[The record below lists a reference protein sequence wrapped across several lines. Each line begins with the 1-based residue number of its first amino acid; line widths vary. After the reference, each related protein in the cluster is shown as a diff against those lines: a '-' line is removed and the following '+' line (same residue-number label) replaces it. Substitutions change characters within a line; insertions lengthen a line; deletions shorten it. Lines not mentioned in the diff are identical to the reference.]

1 MSSIF
6 VQRDVAALFYAI
18 IGKKADIKDIDYFSK
33 KLTQENLSLSVLAN
47 KLINSEL
54 GQSRL
59 SELNEREQVQ
69 FIYHNIHGT
78 YASEKTLTYLLS
90 LLERRGDLGSLAA
103 YMSNDLLHY
112 SGQESLLQEQ
122 QTALIETVNQTLFPS
137 FNSSVSDGAEWVQGF
152 YYAVKSTMT
161 SDGINYWGN
170 VINSHP
176 EQLNL
181 IAQKFVEGKKTLSNL
196 SDNDFV
202 IKIYENIFGSAP
214 DNDQLQKYITELNIN
229 TESRGDVIVRMINDI
244 RNDETSVHAD
254 AKAIFLANTH
264 VYAAGELPAPK
275 YQEAIT
281 AIYLSIAGYYI
292 DANAL
297 DTYSKQLAAGRS
309 ESDILAMF
317 SKQPA
322 FAKAS
327 SYQIIFNNLWG
338 RPMTTAESVAIMNES
353 GNDALKATL
362 AVLAHFRANESIIA
376 GNGGAPGSYAV
387 QQFEQKIGANLN
399 YVKQGILTKSGENGE
414 LTGIINNHGVEHIIS
429 NAELSMLND
438 ITLNVVKSGT
448 IDISQFNGWHT
459 LTIDGTESVLLKL
472 FAQALNNINI
482 FLKNPNV
489 TLVSPITG
497 NNQNIIITADADMAH
512 ATGVLRFN
520 FAKNINVQWQGN
532 SINDGANSVSDTF
545 KIKGYDQGS
554 VLAANLITKNVYLTT
569 GVDGAL
575 SGTIATN
582 VGNFTLFPQIDLA
595 GYRGTGSIYVDGQL
609 VGNEGRHVFDI
620 GLLAD
625 PSIANIHN
633 KDYTHVTDLK
643 APELWDPAWGMP
655 NGFTGSYG
663 FALSG
668 FADNVTV
675 INVPVDSFM
684 DAPFSQR
691 ALEITGNAGENS
703 HITFEYAPDYRYK
716 NFSPV
721 MTITFDAK
729 NITHA
734 DAGTLSFKTDTVY
747 IDSDIPE
754 VREFL
759 EISSKGDAE
768 NTLRLEGH
776 DNHIS
781 EINITGDK
789 ALNLTIK
796 NNFSEELK
804 SITSHMANSAPL
816 NLTLEQG
823 GTGGGLFYQV
833 LKQLGGLTGYAAIMS
848 QMAGYQLSIAN
859 DAPTTNGI
867 QANHLY
873 NVMGNTSL
881 ATGQGADTVVFS
893 HSTIDNMVTFNDY
906 ENSSAQNASWVEG
919 DNIVVGDV
927 DRQWLFSAGGSK
939 TIDLVGSLSLN
950 DLTVLLSGMNVQ
962 TNTTPQQLFIELVS
976 KVTQGHSQGT
986 LSEVS
991 ALSLNGSYFVIVDK
1005 NLNHSLDNDDII
1017 FGLTSDNAFKMA
1029 HYDSPVLEVNGIGS
1043 FTHDAVAA

>member
-1 MSSIF
+1 MSSLF

-18 IGKKADIKDIDYFSK
+18 IGKKADIKDINYFSK
-33 KLTQENLSLSVLAN
+33 KLTQEKLSLAALTN
-47 KLINSEL
+47 KFIHSEL

-59 SELNEREQVQ
+59 SELNDREKVQ
-69 FIYHNIHGT
+69 FIYHNIHGAD
-78 YASEKTLTYLLS
+78 ASEEILAYLLNR
-90 LLERRGDLGSLAA
+90 LEKNGDLGSLAA
-103 YMSNDLLHY
+103 YMSNELLHY
-112 SGQESLLQEQ
+112 TGTETLLQEQ
-122 QTALIETVNQTLFPS
+122 QSALIETVNQTIFPS
-137 FNSSVSDGAEWVQGF
+137 FNGSVPDGAAWVQGF

-170 VINSHP
+170 VINNHP

-181 IAQKFVEGKKTLSNL
+181 IAQKFVDGKKTLSNL

-202 IKIYENIFGSAP
+202 IKIYDNIFGSNP
-214 DNDQLQKYITELNIN
+214 DNNQLQKYITGLNIG
-229 TESRGDVIVRMINDI
+229 TENRGDVIVRMINDL
-244 RNDETSVHAD
+244 RNDGTSDHAD

-264 VYAAGELPAPK
+264 VYAAGELPAPE

-317 SKQPA
+317 AKQPA
-322 FAKAS
+322 FAKATS
-327 SYQIIFNNLWG
+327 HQIIFNNLWG

-399 YVKQGILTKSGENGE
+399 YVKQGILKNGGENGA

-438 ITLNVVKSGT
+438 ITLNVVKPGT
-448 IDISQFNGWHT
+448 IDISHLNGWHT
-459 LTIDGTESVLLKL
+459 LILDGTESVLLKL
-472 FAQALNNINI
+472 SPQPLNNIDI
-482 FLKNPNV
+482 ILKNPNV
-489 TLVSPITG
+489 TFAHPITG
-497 NNQNIIITADADMAH
+497 NNQNVIITADADMAH
-512 ATGVLRFN
+512 ATGELQFN
-520 FAKNINVQWQGN
+520 YSKYINVQWQGN
-532 SINDGANSVSDTF
+532 GINDGANSVSDTF

-554 VLAANLITKNVYLTT
+554 VLTANLITKNVYLTT
-569 GVDGAL
+569 GGDGTL

-625 PSIANIHN
+625 PSITNIHN

-663 FALSG
+663 LALSG

-675 INVPVDSFM
+675 INMPVDSFM

-691 ALEITGNAGENS
+691 ALEVTGNAGANS

-729 NITHA
+729 NIAQA

-747 IDSDIPE
+747 IDSGIPE

-759 EISSKGDAE
+759 EISSKGEAE
-768 NTLRLEGH
+768 NTLRLEGN

-804 SITSHMANSAPL
+804 SITSHMANSTLL

-823 GTGGGLFYQV
+823 GTGGGQFYQV
-833 LKQLGGLTGYAAIMS
+833 LKQLDGLTGYDTIMT

-859 DAPTTNGI
+859 DAPTTSGT
-867 QANHLY
+867 QANHIY
-873 NVMGNTSL
+873 NVMGNTIL
-881 ATGQGADTVVFS
+881 ATGKGADTVAFS
-893 HSTIDNMVTFNDY
+893 HSTVDNMVTFNDY
-906 ENSSAQNASWVEG
+906 ENSSTQNASWIEG
-919 DNIVVGDV
+919 DNIAVGNV

-950 DLTVLLSGMNVQ
+950 ELTALLSGMNVQ
-962 TNTTPQQLFIELVS
+962 TNTTPQQLFIDLISE
-976 KVTQGHSQGT
+976 VTQGRSQGA

-991 ALSLNGSYFVIVDK
+991 ALSLNGFYFVMVDK

-1017 FGLTSDNAFKMA
+1017 FGLTNDNAFKMA
-1029 HYDSPVLEVNGIGS
+1029 HYDSPALEVNGIGS
-1043 FTHDAVAA
+1043 FTHNAVAA